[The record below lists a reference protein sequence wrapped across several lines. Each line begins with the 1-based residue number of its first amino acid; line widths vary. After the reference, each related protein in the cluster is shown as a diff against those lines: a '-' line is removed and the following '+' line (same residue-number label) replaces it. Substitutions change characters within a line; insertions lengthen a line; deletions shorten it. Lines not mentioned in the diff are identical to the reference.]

1 MLVFIAFILTVR
13 LPHESASLHFK
24 VLFVVPLFGT
34 LVRFRA
40 DHTQRTNMRI
50 GIDNEGKNGE
60 VELCLRDVRIGTEG
74 EERVCGYADLIR

>member
-1 MLVFIAFILTVR
+1 
-13 LPHESASLHFK
+13 
-24 VLFVVPLFGT
+24 
-34 LVRFRA
+34 
-40 DHTQRTNMRI
+40 MRI